1 MTTLNPKP
9 VPQRSR
15 SPQCVN
21 HALAQRC
28 DLRPDL
34 AAFFVARSREIAP
47 ARIVAE
53 QGVLAEL
60 RALRGWS

>member
-1 MTTLNPKP
+1 MPTPNANPLP
-9 VPQRSR
+9 PRTSLQRCDH
-15 SPQCVN
+15 P
-21 HALAQRC
+21 ALSQRC

-60 RALRGWS
+60 RVSRGWK